1 MKNNN
6 TFIFDINKITDFV
19 FGNPND
25 RTSDVEI
32 TENYIYDSDKDKMMP
47 NTREVKEVK
56 VNDYTGQN
64 TIRYDLVKTFIDI
77 LDAVEDPK
85 VMSLGQQI
93 TYNTMQAYEL
103 IKDIKV
109 TVARKVGFEKI
120 RSNNQKER

>member
-47 NTREVKEVK
+47 NTREV
-56 VNDYTGQN
+56 
-64 TIRYDLVKTFIDI
+64 
-77 LDAVEDPK
+77 
-85 VMSLGQQI
+85 
-93 TYNTMQAYEL
+93 
-103 IKDIKV
+103 
-109 TVARKVGFEKI
+109 
-120 RSNNQKER
+120 

>member
-1 MKNNN
+1 MKNN

-56 VNDYTGQN
+56 VNDHTRQH
-64 TIRYDLVKTFIDI
+64 TSRYDHVKAYID
-77 LDAVEDPK
+77 LQDAVEDRQ
-85 VMSLGQQI
+85 VMSLG
-93 TYNTMQAYEL
+93 
-103 IKDIKV
+103 
-109 TVARKVGFEKI
+109 
-120 RSNNQKER
+120 

>member
-1 MKNNN
+1 MNN
-6 TFIFDINKITDFV
+6 TLIFDINKITDFV

-25 RTSDVEI
+25 RTNEVEI
-32 TENYIYDSDKDKMMP
+32 TESYIYDKDKDEMIP

-85 VMSLGQQI
+85 IMSLGQKI
-93 TYNTMQAYEL
+93 TFNTMQAYEL
-103 IKDIKV
+103 IKDIK
-109 TVARKVGFEKI
+109 
-120 RSNNQKER
+120 NNDNE